1 MALISCKEC
10 SKEVSDNASK
20 CPHCGARLK
29 PSAGATIFKFLFI
42 SFLGLMVLVFMVKS
56 CVPKY
61 EMEALESRRVCEE
74 YLAGGNRLS
83 ITWQNC
89 QKIYNEAMAKGK
101 EEAQNKRNI
110 K

>member
-1 MALISCKEC
+1 
-10 SKEVSDNASK
+10 
-20 CPHCGARLK
+20 
-29 PSAGATIFKFLFI
+29 
-42 SFLGLMVLVFMVKS
+42 MVLIFMVNS

-61 EMEALESRRVCEE
+61 EMDALENRRVCEE

-89 QKIYNEAMAKGK
+89 QQIYNEAMAKGK
-101 EEAQNKRNI
+101 ENARNKSNI